1 MQVSDDDL
9 ELTYLPAWKALVDAD
24 ALGAV
29 MSAISGLDGTPSVTN
44 RRMLTDVLRAGC
56 AVVVLTH

>member
-1 MQVSDDDL
+1 MSDDDL

-29 MSAISGLDGTPSVTN
+29 MSAISGLNGSPSVAN
-44 RRMLTDVLRAGC
+44 KRMLTDVLRGGA
-56 AVVVLTH
+56 TT